1 MYTFNPL
8 ADIPVD
14 HAGLFIVAMAC
25 FMWLAI
31 CLMNSPEDFFI
42 NFFFVAIIMLIGYG
56 FSFHFTDQTPKTF
69 KNEKV
74 TAELVGFQPEG
85 YNEKSGK
92 SRADRHYMYVVYKVN
107 GSQVILNATAGQT
120 YPQTVILYKN

>member
-1 MYTFNPL
+1 MYSFNP
-8 ADIPVD
+8 IPDVPVG
-14 HAGLFIVAMAC
+14 HGGLFIIGMAC
-25 FMWLAI
+25 LFWLAI
-31 CLMNSPEDFFI
+31 CLMNSPEDFFV
-42 NFFFVAIIMLIGYG
+42 NFFIVVIIMAIGYG
-56 FSFHFTDQTPKTF
+56 FSFHFTDQSPKTF
-69 KNEKV
+69 VNEKV